1 MKKKLKKIVLFIL
14 VGILISTLFIPTAFA
29 NYNKHTVT
37 FNAMNGT
44 PPTIQTKEVW
54 NGQAVEQPG
63 TPEYPGHVFKYW
75 YYVYQGEHTYDF
87 SSPVHFSFTLYAKW
101 EPIDYSVTYCD
112 NGATSGSAPSGGT
125 GYHIDDDVSV
135 QGVGNLEKTGH
146 TFEGWSWNGA
156 TYQASDK
163 VTIGI
168 ENVVLKAIWEPIDY
182 SVKYHA
188 NDATSGTVP
197 ADATYH
203 IDNEVTVAE
212 HGNLAKD
219 GYEFDVWN
227 TEAGGGGE
235 SRSEGSSFPMGDS
248 NVDLYA
254 QWIPNYYVEYNA
266 NGASGPVPTDSTIYH
281 TGNTVTVAGD
291 GGLVI
296 DGHDFIGWDT
306 KEDGSGDRYYED
318 GSFDMGS
325 SNVKLY
331 AQWKLKEF
339 EVKFYKEDGAT
350 LIETKTVPWNTDA
363 GAPSAPDITGYS
375 FDEWVLTGT
384 NAEED
389 SLTNVKEDIT
399 AVASYEP
406 ISYTVT
412 YDKNGGDGGAM
423 DGSTHIYDVAKNL
436 TANGYNKAGHT
447 FAGWATSAESSVVEH
462 VDGESVKN
470 LADTNEAIVPLYA
483 VWNINQFDVTFYR
496 QDDTTVIEQQKVN
509 WNEAADADKVEAPSI
524 PGYAF
529 DKWILD
535 GENVEEI
542 TSLTHVKENIR
553 AVASYIKNGYTVTF
567 LDYDGMWLGTDGV
580 LYGEAAT
587 APEETPTREGH
598 AFTSWDKPF
607 DNVTSNMTVTAQY
620 EISKYTVKFVDFNG
634 RELKTQ
640 TVNWNTAATAPA
652 NPTFTGYTF
661 TGWDKAF
668 DKVTS
673 DLTVTAQYAINKYTV
688 KFVDYDGKELS
699 VQTVNWN
706 SPATAPANPTCTGYT
721 FTSWDKTF
729 DNVTNDLTVT
739 AQYAINKYTVR
750 FVDYDSKELS
760 VQTVNWGTA
769 AIKPSDPIRWKYTFT
784 GWDKAFNYVTS
795 DLTVT
800 AQYKSASL
808 SDEDVPKTYDDSQSF
823 PWGWIVAA
831 AGLIGAI
838 VWIIVSQMKKHKHT
852 GDAF

>member
-29 NYNKHTVT
+29 TWGNNKRTVT
-37 FNAMNGT
+37 FHPENGSNT
-44 PPTIQTKEVW
+44 FSVEVDR
-54 NGQAVEQPG
+54 G
-63 TPEYPGHVFKYW
+63 TVVARPADPDYPGHTLVNW
-75 YYVYQGEHTYDF
+75 HDWWGNVWDF
-87 SSPVHFSFTLYAKW
+87 SSSQVWNDTHLFAGW
-101 EPIDYSVTYCD
+101 DWIDYSVTYD
-112 NGATSGSAPSGGT
+112 GNGATSGSAPSGGT

-146 TFEGWSWNGA
+146 TFGGWSWNGA
-156 TYQASDK
+156 TYQAGNK
-163 VTIGI
+163 VTIGT
-168 ENVVLKAIWEPIDY
+168 ENVVLKAIWEPINY
-182 SVKYHA
+182 SVKYYA
-188 NDATSGTVP
+188 NGATSGDVP

-203 IDNEVTVAE
+203 IDNEVTVAG

-219 GYEFDVWN
+219 GYEFDGWN

-254 QWIPNYYVEYNA
+254 QWIPNYYVEYYA
-266 NGASGPVPTDSTIYH
+266 NGASGTVPTDSTIYH
-281 TGNTVTVAGD
+281 TGNTVTVAGE
-291 GGLVI
+291 GGLVF

-384 NAEED
+384 NADEED
-389 SLTNVKEDIT
+389 SLTNVKEDIK

-436 TANGYNKAGHT
+436 TANGYNKDGHT
-447 FAGWATSAESSVVEH
+447 FAGWATSAESSSAKYG
-462 VDGESVKN
+462 DGESVTN
-470 LADTNEAIVPLYA
+470 LADADKAIVPLYA
-483 VWNINQFDVTFYR
+483 VWNINQFDVTFYK
-496 QDDTTVIEQQKVN
+496 QDGTTVIEQQKVN
-509 WNEAADADKVEAPSI
+509 WDDAAQSVEAPSI

-529 DKWILD
+529 DKWVLEGD
-535 GENVEEI
+535 DDAESN
-542 TSLTHVKENIR
+542 SLTHVKENIK

-567 LDYDGMWLGTDGV
+567 LDYDGTVLGTDGV

-587 APEETPTREGH
+587 APEETPARVGYT
-598 AFTSWDKPF
+598 FTSWDKAF

-620 EISKYTVKFVDFNG
+620 AINTYTVKFVDFNG

-688 KFVDYDGKELS
+688 KFVDFDGKELS

-706 SPATAPANPTCTGYT
+706 TAATAPANPTYTGYT
-721 FTSWDKTF
+721 FTSWDKAF
-729 DNVTNDLTVT
+729 DKVTSDLTVT
-739 AQYAINKYTVR
+739 AQYAINKYTVK
-750 FVDYDSKELS
+750 FVDYDGKELS

-838 VWIIVSQMKKHKHT
+838 VWIVLSQMKKHKHT
-852 GDAF
+852 GDAI